1 MKGGACNKRSGVV
14 TRTMKEN
21 FSSLRRQ
28 GNYKHPVGDWKMSAA
43 DYSLHACCSLL
54 QTREVDIIWHGDL
67 INVSVDQTRKLSLEL
82 LLKPVKLK

>member
-1 MKGGACNKRSGVV
+1 MKVGACNKRSGEV
-14 TRTMKEN
+14 TRTVKEN
-21 FSSLRRQ
+21 FSPRRRQ